1 MAADGSI
8 IIDTRIN
15 SNGMRRG
22 VNEIES
28 SMSRLGGI
36 IKKIG
41 LVIAG
46 AFAVKGLLDFGK
58 ECLQLGSDLE
68 EVQNVVD
75 VTFPHMTDRVNE
87 FARSAADAF
96 GLSETMAKK
105 YVGTFGAMAKSF
117 GYSEEAAYDMAT
129 ALTGLTGDVAS
140 FYNLSQE
147 EAYTKLKSVFT
158 GETETLKELGVVMTQ
173 AALDQYALANGYG
186 KTTAKMTEQEKVA
199 LRLRFVQ
206 EQLSAASGDFA
217 RTSDSWANQ
226 VRIMQLRLQSLKAT
240 IGQGL
245 INLFTPII
253 KSINTFLAKLEVAT
267 EAFKRFTETVTGRK
281 SGSSSASVPPVV
293 SGDIQETEAITGVQ
307 DGYEGAAESAE
318 KYGDAVEE
326 AGKKTKKTLAPF
338 DELATLEEETA
349 EETVF
354 PVIDIP
360 KAEEIPP
367 ELSQDAAGES
377 PFLSGVLETL
387 GKIKD
392 RLVELGNIFQTGF
405 WEGMGNYK
413 PVLEE
418 MKKDL
423 QSIGG
428 YLMNIFT
435 DADVMA
441 AAKRFVDSYILYI
454 GRLAGSFASIGLTI
468 AANLVGG
475 LEVYLSGNVDR
486 IKAWLIRMFDVH
498 AETLDIIGRFFVAAA
513 DVFSV
518 FASQTAQDI
527 TGAVIQIIADI
538 FGGIVELYLKFNRDI
553 SDMILTPFTENK
565 DKIKNA
571 LAQTLE
577 PVKVVV
583 QSIAD
588 TVRKAVDKTVA
599 LYDEHIHPFFESV
612 RDGLTEIL
620 GKLVDGYT
628 EYIVPVLDK
637 LAAKFKEVM
646 EGPVGD
652 AINSAVTFIGKLV
665 DAVKLLWENVLVPF
679 LGWIAD
685 NIFPVIAP
693 ILESVGEIFL
703 DLLVGISNVIS
714 GIFDAL
720 SGLID
725 FIVSI
730 FTGDWKK
737 AWEGVKG
744 IFDGIWKVIYSIVET
759 VIKNISKA
767 IEGIIKSVARAA
779 EAIGNLV
786 TGQSRSR
793 NSSYSSY
800 AGASARTSYPTSA
813 YSAVSYRMPRL
824 ATGTVVPPR
833 AGEFAAILG
842 DNKREPEVV
851 SPLSTIRRAVR
862 EEIASI
868 GLGQE
873 RSGGPV
879 YMQIDGK
886 TFARLM
892 APYLDSEKSRVGV
905 NLVIGGT
912 GR

>member
-1 MAADGSI
+1 
-8 IIDTRIN
+8 
-15 SNGMRRG
+15 MRRG
-22 VNEIES
+22 VNEVES
-28 SMSRLGGI
+28 AMKKLGGVV
-36 IKKIG
+36 KKIG
-41 LVIAG
+41 VAIAG
-46 AFAVKGLLDFGK
+46 VFAVKGLVDFGK
-58 ECLQLGSDLE
+58 ECLKLGSDLQ

-75 VTFPHMTDRVNE
+75 VTFTTMSDRVNE
-87 FARSAADAF
+87 FAKNAVATA
-96 GLSETMAKK
+96 GLSEEMAKR
-105 YVGTFGAMAKSF
+105 YVGTFGAMSKSF
-117 GYSEEAAYDMAT
+117 GFSEQEAYDMST
-129 ALTGLTGDVAS
+129 ALTQLTGDVAS
-140 FYNLSQE
+140 FYNISQDL
-147 EAYTKLKSVFT
+147 AYTKLKSVFS
-158 GETETLKELGVVMTQ
+158 GETETLKDLGVVMTQ
-173 AALDQYALANGYG
+173 NALDQYALANGYG
-186 KTTAKMTEQEKVA
+186 KTTSKMTEQEKVA

-253 KSINTFLAKLEVAT
+253 KSINAFLAKLEVAT

-281 SGSSSASVPPVV
+281 SGSSSSAAPAEIAG
-293 SGDIQETEAITGVQ
+293 GDTDLQETEAIAGVQ
-307 DGYEGAAESAE
+307 DGYEGAADSAE

-326 AGKKTKKTLAPF
+326 AGKKTKKALAPF
-338 DELATLEEETA
+338 DELATLEEET
-349 EETVF
+349 ESETVT

-392 RLVELGNIFQTGF
+392 RLVELGGIFQTGF
-405 WEGMGNYK
+405 WEGMGNYR

-423 QSIGG
+423 QSIGW
-428 YLMNIFT
+428 YLMDIFT

-441 AAKRFVDSYILYI
+441 AAKRFVDSYVLYI
-454 GRLAGSFASIGLTI
+454 GRLAGSFASIGLTV

-518 FASQTAQDI
+518 FASQTAQEI

-538 FGGIVELYLKFNRDI
+538 FGGVIELYLKFNRDI

-565 DKIKNA
+565 DKIKDA

-588 TVRKAVDKTVA
+588 TVRKAVDKIVA
-599 LYDEHIHPFFESV
+599 LYDEHIHPFFESI

-628 EYIVPVLDK
+628 EYIVPILDK

-652 AINSAVTFIGKLV
+652 AIDSAITFIGKLV
-665 DAVKLLWENVLVPF
+665 DALKLLWENVLVPF

-685 NIFPVIAP
+685 NIFPVLAP

-703 DLLVGISNVIS
+703 DLLTGISNVIS
-714 GIFDAL
+714 GIFEAL

-725 FIVSI
+725 FIVGI

-744 IFDGIWKVIYSIVET
+744 IFDGVWKVIWSIVKT
-759 VIKNISKA
+759 VVESIAKL
-767 IEGIIKSVARAA
+767 IEGIMKSVARAT

-786 TGQSRSR
+786 TGQSRS
-793 NSSYSSY
+793 NGGSYRSYSAASGRTAYPTSSY
-800 AGASARTSYPTSA
+800 AAIP
-813 YSAVSYRMPRL
+813 YRMPRL

-851 SPLSTIRRAVR
+851 SPLSTMRQAFR

-873 RSGGPV
+873 RSGGPI

>member
-22 VNEIES
+22 VNEVES
-28 SMSRLGGI
+28 AMRRLGGVV
-36 IKKIG
+36 KKIG
-41 LVIAG
+41 ILIAG
-46 AFAVKGLLDFGK
+46 AFAVKGLVDFGK
-58 ECLQLGSDLE
+58 ECLRLGSDLE

-117 GYSEEAAYDMAT
+117 GYSEEAAHDMAT
-129 ALTGLTGDVAS
+129 ALAGLTGDVAS
-140 FYNLSQE
+140 FYNISQDLS
-147 EAYTKLKSVFT
+147 YIKLKSVFS
-158 GETETLKELGVVMTQ
+158 GETETLKDLGIVMTQ
-173 AALDQYALANGYG
+173 NALDQYALANGYG

-245 INLFTPII
+245 INLFTPVI
-253 KSINTFLAKLEVAT
+253 KAINTFLAKLEVAT

-281 SGSSSASVPPVV
+281 SGSSSTSVPPVV
-293 SGDIQETEAITGVQ
+293 SGDIQETEAIAGVQ
-307 DGYEGAAESAE
+307 DGYEGAADSAE

-326 AGKKTKKTLAPF
+326 AGKKTKKALAPF
-338 DELATLEEETA
+338 DELATLEEETT
-349 EETVF
+349 EETVA

-392 RLVELGNIFQTGF
+392 RLVELGGIFQTGF

-428 YLMNIFT
+428 YLMDIFT

-441 AAKRFVDSYILYI
+441 AAKQFVDSYVLYI
-454 GRLAGSFASIGLTI
+454 GRLAGSFFSMGLTI
-468 AANLVGG
+468 AANLIGG

-486 IKAWLIRMFDVH
+486 IKAWLIRMFDIQT
-498 AETLDIIGRFFVAAA
+498 EIFDIVGRFFVTFA

-518 FASQTAQDI
+518 FSSQTAQDI
-527 TGAVIQIIADI
+527 TGSIIQIFSDV
-538 FGGIVELYLKFNRDI
+538 FGGVLELTFKFTRDVL
-553 SDMILTPFTENK
+553 DMILTPFTENK

-577 PVKVVV
+577 PVKVVA

-588 TVRKAVDKTVA
+588 TVRKAVDKIVA
-599 LYDEHIHPFFESV
+599 LYDEHIHPFFESI

-628 EYIVPVLDK
+628 EYIAPVLDR

-652 AINSAVTFIGKLV
+652 AVNSAITFLGKLM
-665 DAVKLLWENVLVPF
+665 DAVKLLWENELKPF
-679 LGWIAD
+679 VKWIAEY
-685 NIFPVIAP
+685 IFPIIAP
-693 ILESVGEIFL
+693 VLEGIGKLAL
-703 DLLVGISNVIS
+703 DLLAAVSDVIS

-725 FIVSI
+725 FIVGI

-737 AWEGVKG
+737 AWEGIKE
-744 IFDGIWKVIYSIVET
+744 IFSGIWKLIFGNVQT
-759 VIKNISKA
+759 VIEDISNLISGVMKSISKLLEA
-767 IEGIIKSVARAA
+767 VGKAPVGPALRSGKS
-779 EAIGNLV
+779 GY
-786 TGQSRSR
+786 TSG
-793 NSSYSSY
+793 
-800 AGASARTSYPTSA
+800 RTAYPTSA
-813 YSAVSYRMPRL
+813 YAAIPYRMPRL

-851 SPLSTIRRAVR
+851 SPLSTMRQAFR
-862 EEIASI
+862 EEIASV

-873 RSGGPV
+873 RSGSPI

>member
-1 MAADGSI
+1 
-8 IIDTRIN
+8 
-15 SNGMRRG
+15 MRRG
-22 VNEIES
+22 VNEVES
-28 SMSRLGGI
+28 AMKRLGGVV
-36 IKKIG
+36 KKIG
-41 LVIAG
+41 VAIAG
-46 AFAVKGLLDFGK
+46 VFAVKKLVAFGK
-58 ECLQLGSDLE
+58 ECLKLGSDLQ

-75 VTFPHMTDRVNE
+75 VTFTTMSDRVNE
-87 FARSAADAF
+87 FAKNAITTA
-96 GLSETMAKK
+96 GLSEEMAKR
-105 YVGTFGAMAKSF
+105 YVGTFGAMSKSF
-117 GYSEEAAYDMAT
+117 GFSEQEAYDMST
-129 ALTGLTGDVAS
+129 ALTQLTGDVAS
-140 FYNLSQE
+140 FYNISQDL
-147 EAYTKLKSVFT
+147 AYTKLKSVFS
-158 GETETLKELGVVMTQ
+158 GETETLKDLGIVMTQ
-173 AALDQYALANGYG
+173 NALNQYALANGYE
-186 KTTAKMTEQEKVA
+186 KTTAEMTEQEKVA

-206 EQLSAASGDFA
+206 EQLSAASGDFV

-253 KSINTFLAKLEVAT
+253 KSINAFLAKLEVAT

-307 DGYEGAAESAE
+307 DGYEGAADSAE

-326 AGKKTKKTLAPF
+326 AGKKTKKALAPF

-354 PVIDIP
+354 PAIDIP

-486 IKAWLIRMFDVH
+486 IKAWLIRMFDIQ
-498 AETLDIIGRFFVAAA
+498 AEIFDIVGKFFIAFAE
-513 DVFSV
+513 VFSV
-518 FASQTAQDI
+518 FSSQTAQDI
-527 TGAVIQIIADI
+527 TGSIIQIFADV
-538 FGGIVELYLKFNRDI
+538 FGGVLELALKFTRDVL
-553 SDMILTPFTENK
+553 DMILTPFTENK

-571 LAQTLE
+571 VAQTLE
-577 PVKVVV
+577 PIKVVV
-583 QSIAD
+583 ESIAD
-588 TVRKAVDKTVA
+588 AVRKAVDKIVA
-599 LYDEHIHPFFESV
+599 LYDEHIHPFFESIG
-612 RDGLTEIL
+612 DGLTEIL

-628 EYIVPVLDK
+628 EYIAPVLDK

-652 AINSAVTFIGKLV
+652 AINSAIVFIGKLV
-665 DAVKLLWENVLVPF
+665 DAVKLLWENELKPF
-679 LGWIAD
+679 AKWIAEY
-685 NIFPVIAP
+685 IFPVIAP
-693 ILESVGEIFL
+693 VLEGIGKLAL
-703 DLLVGISNVIS
+703 DLLAAVANVIS
-714 GIFDAL
+714 GIFDIL

-725 FIVSI
+725 FITGI
-730 FTGDWKK
+730 FTADWKK
-737 AWEGVKG
+737 AWESVKE
-744 IFDGIWKVIYSIVET
+744 IFSGIWKLIFGNVQT
-759 VIKNISKA
+759 VIEDISNLISGVMKSISKLLEA
-767 IEGIIKSVARAA
+767 VGKSPV
-779 EAIGNLV
+779 GPVL
-786 TGQSRSR
+786 RSGK
-793 NSSYSSY
+793 SGYSSGNY
-800 AGASARTSYPTSA
+800 AYASGRSAYPTSA
-813 YSAVSYRMPRL
+813 YSAVPYRMPRL

-851 SPLSTIRRAVR
+851 SPLSTIRQAIR

-868 GLGQE
+868 GFGQE

-892 APYLDSEKSRVGV
+892 APYLDSEKTRVGV

>member
-1 MAADGSI
+1 
-8 IIDTRIN
+8 
-15 SNGMRRG
+15 MRRG
-22 VNEIES
+22 VNEVES
-28 SMSRLGGI
+28 AMRRLGGVV
-36 IKKIG
+36 KKIG
-41 LVIAG
+41 ILIAG
-46 AFAVKGLLDFGK
+46 AFAVKGLVDFGK
-58 ECLQLGSDLE
+58 ECLRLGSDLE

-117 GYSEEAAYDMAT
+117 GYSEEAAHDMAT
-129 ALTGLTGDVAS
+129 ALAGLTGDVAS
-140 FYNLSQE
+140 FYNISQDLS
-147 EAYTKLKSVFT
+147 YIKLKSVFS
-158 GETETLKELGVVMTQ
+158 GETETLKDLGIVMTQ
-173 AALDQYALANGYG
+173 NALDQYALANGYG

-245 INLFTPII
+245 INLFTPVI
-253 KSINTFLAKLEVAT
+253 KAINTFLAKLEVAT

-281 SGSSSASVPPVV
+281 SGSSSTSVPPVV
-293 SGDIQETEAITGVQ
+293 SGDIQETEAIAGVQ
-307 DGYEGAAESAE
+307 DGYEGAADSAE

-326 AGKKTKKTLAPF
+326 AGKKTKKALAPF
-338 DELATLEEETA
+338 DELATLEEETT
-349 EETVF
+349 EETVA

-392 RLVELGNIFQTGF
+392 RLVELGGIFQTGF

-428 YLMNIFT
+428 YLMDIFT

-441 AAKRFVDSYILYI
+441 AAKQFVDSYVLYI
-454 GRLAGSFASIGLTI
+454 GRLAGSFFSMGLTI
-468 AANLVGG
+468 AANLIGG

-486 IKAWLIRMFDVH
+486 IKAWLIRMFDIQT
-498 AETLDIIGRFFVAAA
+498 EIFDIVGRFFVTFA

-518 FASQTAQDI
+518 FSSQTAQDI
-527 TGAVIQIIADI
+527 TGSIIQIFSDV
-538 FGGIVELYLKFNRDI
+538 FGGVLELTFKFTRDVL
-553 SDMILTPFTENK
+553 DMILTPFTENK

-577 PVKVVV
+577 PVKVVA

-588 TVRKAVDKTVA
+588 TVRKAVDKIVA
-599 LYDEHIHPFFESV
+599 LYDEHIHPFFESI

-628 EYIVPVLDK
+628 EYIAPVLDR

-652 AINSAVTFIGKLV
+652 AVNSAITFLGKLM
-665 DAVKLLWENVLVPF
+665 DAVKLLWENELKPF
-679 LGWIAD
+679 VKWIAEY
-685 NIFPVIAP
+685 IFPIIAP
-693 ILESVGEIFL
+693 VLEGIGKLAL
-703 DLLVGISNVIS
+703 DLLAAVSDVIS

-725 FIVSI
+725 FIVGI

-737 AWEGVKG
+737 AWEGIKE
-744 IFDGIWKVIYSIVET
+744 IFSGIWKLIFGNVQT
-759 VIKNISKA
+759 VIEDISNLISGVMKSISKLLEA
-767 IEGIIKSVARAA
+767 VGKAPVGPALRSGKS
-779 EAIGNLV
+779 GY
-786 TGQSRSR
+786 TSG
-793 NSSYSSY
+793 
-800 AGASARTSYPTSA
+800 RTAYPTSA
-813 YSAVSYRMPRL
+813 YAAIPYRMPRL

-851 SPLSTIRRAVR
+851 SPLSTMRQAFR
-862 EEIASI
+862 EEIASV

-873 RSGGPV
+873 RSGSPI

>member
-1 MAADGSI
+1 
-8 IIDTRIN
+8 
-15 SNGMRRG
+15 MRRG
-22 VNEIES
+22 VNEVES
-28 SMSRLGGI
+28 AMRRLGGVV
-36 IKKIG
+36 KKIG
-41 LVIAG
+41 ILIAG
-46 AFAVKGLLDFGK
+46 AFAVKGLVDFGK
-58 ECLQLGSDLE
+58 ECLRLGSDLE

-117 GYSEEAAYDMAT
+117 GYSEEAAHDMAT
-129 ALTGLTGDVAS
+129 ALAGLTGDVAS
-140 FYNLSQE
+140 FYNISQDL
-147 EAYTKLKSVFT
+147 AYIKLKSVFS
-158 GETETLKELGVVMTQ
+158 GETETLKDLGIVMTQ
-173 AALDQYALANGYG
+173 NALDQYALANGYG

-245 INLFTPII
+245 INLFTPVI
-253 KSINTFLAKLEVAT
+253 KAINTFLAKLEVAT

-281 SGSSSASVPPVV
+281 SGSSSTSVPPVV
-293 SGDIQETEAITGVQ
+293 SGDIQETEAIAGVQ
-307 DGYEGAAESAE
+307 DGYEGAADSAE

-326 AGKKTKKTLAPF
+326 AGKKTKKALAPF
-338 DELATLEEETA
+338 DELATLEEETT
-349 EETVF
+349 EETVA

-392 RLVELGNIFQTGF
+392 RLVELGGIFQTGF

-428 YLMNIFT
+428 YLMDIFT

-441 AAKRFVDSYILYI
+441 AAKQFVDSYVLYI
-454 GRLAGSFASIGLTI
+454 GRLAGSFFSMGLTI
-468 AANLVGG
+468 AANLIGG

-486 IKAWLIRMFDVH
+486 IKAWLIRMFDIQT
-498 AETLDIIGRFFVAAA
+498 EIFDIVGRFFVTFA

-518 FASQTAQDI
+518 FSSQTAQDI
-527 TGAVIQIIADI
+527 TGSIIQIFSDV
-538 FGGIVELYLKFNRDI
+538 FGGVLELTFKFTRDVL
-553 SDMILTPFTENK
+553 DMILTPFTENK

-577 PVKVVV
+577 PVKVVA

-588 TVRKAVDKTVA
+588 TVRKAVDKIVA
-599 LYDEHIHPFFESV
+599 LYDEHIHPFFESI

-628 EYIVPVLDK
+628 EYIAPVLDR

-652 AINSAVTFIGKLV
+652 AVNSAITFLGKLM
-665 DAVKLLWENVLVPF
+665 DAVKLLWENELKPF
-679 LGWIAD
+679 VKWIAEY
-685 NIFPVIAP
+685 IFPVIAP
-693 ILESVGEIFL
+693 VLEGIGKLAL
-703 DLLVGISNVIS
+703 DLLAAVSNVIG
-714 GIFDAL
+714 GIFDIL

-725 FIVSI
+725 FIVGV

-737 AWEGVKG
+737 AWEGVKE
-744 IFDGIWKVIYSIVET
+744 IFSGIWKLIFGNVQT
-759 VIKNISKA
+759 VIEDISNLISGVMKSISKLLEA
-767 IEGIIKSVARAA
+767 VGKAPVGPALRSGKS
-779 EAIGNLV
+779 GY
-786 TGQSRSR
+786 TSG
-793 NSSYSSY
+793 
-800 AGASARTSYPTSA
+800 RTAYPTSA
-813 YSAVSYRMPRL
+813 YSTVAYRMPRL

-851 SPLSTIRRAVR
+851 SPLSTMRQAFR
-862 EEIASI
+862 EEIASV

-873 RSGGPV
+873 RSGSPI

>member
-147 EAYTKLKSVFT
+147 ESYTKLKSVFT

-186 KTTAKMTEQEKVA
+186 KTTSKMTEQEKVA

-245 INLFTPII
+245 VNLFTPII
-253 KSINTFLAKLEVAT
+253 KSINAFLAKLEVAT

-281 SGSSSASVPPVV
+281 SGSSSTSVPPAL
-293 SGDIQETEAITGVQ
+293 SGDIQETEAIIGVQ
-307 DGYEGAAESAE
+307 DGYEGAADSAE

-326 AGKKTKKTLAPF
+326 AGKKTKKALAPF
-338 DELATLEEETA
+338 DELATLEEEATDQLQKNDLDFGSA
-349 EETVF
+349 FEPDQEETGMSEVEQKIKELEDSISNF
-354 PVIDIP
+354 AQTAKSVLTGLFGPFRESWEENGPYVVESVKYAAYSLKQLAFDIGSSFMQVWNAEGYG
-360 KAEEIPP
+360 KAITDD
-367 ELSQDAAGES
+367 L
-377 PFLSGVLETL
+377 LITL
-387 GKIKD
+387 GN
-392 RLVELGNIFQTGF
+392 LFQTVGNLATQFDKAWVSGETGTNILRHLGDIILEITGF
-405 WEGMGNYK
+405 FRAASE
-413 PVLEE
+413 
-418 MKKDL
+418 
-423 QSIGG
+423 SI
-428 YLMNIFT
+428 MNWSKTIDFSPLLKAF
-435 DADVMA
+435 DGILVAVRPIVNDV
-441 AAKRFVDSYILYI
+441 
-454 GRLAGSFASIGLTI
+454 
-468 AANLVGG
+468 
-475 LEVYLSGNVDR
+475 GNVLL
-486 IKAWLIRMFDVH
+486 WLLDNVLLPLAKWGIEQALPAVFD
-498 AETLDIIGRFFVAAA
+498 LI
-513 DVFSV
+513 S
-518 FASQTAQDI
+518 ASLK
-527 TGAVIQIIADI
+527 VLH
-538 FGGIVELYLKFNRDI
+538 GIVQALK
-553 SDMILTPFTENK
+553 PF
-565 DKIKNA
+565 A
-571 LAQTLE
+571 LW
-577 PVKVVV
+577 
-583 QSIAD
+583 
-588 TVRKAVDKTVA
+588 
-599 LYDEHIHPFFESV
+599 
-612 RDGLTEIL
+612 
-620 GKLVDGYT
+620 
-628 EYIVPVLDK
+628 
-637 LAAKFKEVM
+637 
-646 EGPVGD
+646 
-652 AINSAVTFIGKLV
+652 
-665 DAVKLLWENVLVPF
+665 LWESF
-679 LGWIAD
+679 LQPLGEWTGQ
-685 NIFPVIAP
+685 VIIMA
-693 ILESVGEIFL
+693 LKT
-703 DLLVGISNVIS
+703 
-714 GIFDAL
+714 L
-720 SGLID
+720 SGLLDRFSKWIMD
-725 FIVSI
+725 NQETVKYMTVLIASF
-730 FTGDWKK
+730 FAAWKL
-737 AWEGVKG
+737 KG
-744 IFDGIWKVIYSIVET
+744 IVDFLSKVPALISSIANIIGSIKSFEGALYILKYALGQVNLGT
-759 VIKNISKA
+759 VGLTAA
-767 IEGIIKSVARAA
+767 IGGIIALISVLAMNWDKMTPGEKVVSGILAA
-779 EAIGNLV
+779 AAAVGILAVALGAIAGGVGAAVVAASLAAGIAAATIAINAGKRQV
-786 TGQSRSR
+786 
-793 NSSYSSY
+793 SSYQ
-800 AGASARTSYPTSA
+800 ASARSGRSAYPTSA

-851 SPLSTIRRAVR
+851 SPLSTIEQGVENALSRHDFGGGDITIKFTGSLAELARILKPELDRETSRRGA
-862 EEIASI
+862 
-868 GLGQE
+868 Q
-873 RSGGPV
+873 
-879 YMQIDGK
+879 
-886 TFARLM
+886 
-892 APYLDSEKSRVGV
+892 
-905 NLVIGGT
+905 LVIGGT

>member
-28 SMSRLGGI
+28 SMTRLGGA

-41 LVIAG
+41 VLIAG
-46 AFAVKGLLDFGK
+46 AFAVKGLVDFGK
-58 ECLQLGSDLE
+58 ECLRLGSDLE

-117 GYSEEAAYDMAT
+117 GYSEEAAYEMAT
-129 ALTGLTGDVAS
+129 ALAGLTGDVAS
-140 FYNLSQE
+140 FYNISQDL
-147 EAYTKLKSVFT
+147 AYIKLKSVFS
-158 GETETLKELGVVMTQ
+158 GETETLKDLGIVMTQ
-173 AALDQYALANGYG
+173 SALDQYALANGYG

-281 SGSSSASVPPVV
+281 SGSSSTSAPPAV

-307 DGYEGAAESAE
+307 DGYEGAADSAE
-318 KYGDAVEE
+318 KYGDAVEK
-326 AGKKTKKTLAPF
+326 AGKKTKKALAPF

-349 EETVF
+349 EETVA

-367 ELSQDAAGES
+367 ELSQDAVGES

-392 RLVELGNIFQTGF
+392 RLVELGGIFQTGF

-428 YLMNIFT
+428 YLMDIFT

-441 AAKRFVDSYILYI
+441 SAKRFVDSYVLYI
-454 GRLAGSFASIGLTI
+454 GRLAGSFASVGLTI
-468 AANLVGG
+468 ATNLVGG
-475 LEVYLSGNVDR
+475 LEAYLSGNVDR
-486 IKAWLIRMFDVH
+486 IKVWLIRMFDVQ
-498 AETLDIIGRFFVAAA
+498 AEIFDIVGRFFVSFA

-518 FASQTAQDI
+518 FSSQTAQEI
-527 TGAVIQIIADI
+527 TGSIIQIFADV
-538 FGGIVELYLKFNRDI
+538 FGGVLELTLKFTRDVL
-553 SDMILTPFTENK
+553 DMMLTPFTENK
-565 DKIKNA
+565 DKIKDA

-577 PVKVVV
+577 PVKVVA

-588 TVRKAVDKTVA
+588 TVRKAVDKIVA
-599 LYDEHIHPFFESV
+599 LYDEHIHPFFESI

-628 EYIVPVLDK
+628 EYIAPVLDR

-652 AINSAVTFIGKLV
+652 AVNSAITFLGKLM
-665 DAVKLLWENVLVPF
+665 DAVKLLWENELKPF
-679 LGWIAD
+679 VKWIAEY
-685 NIFPVIAP
+685 IFPVIAP
-693 ILESVGEIFL
+693 VLEGIGKLAL
-703 DLLVGISNVIS
+703 DLLAAVSNVIG
-714 GIFDAL
+714 GIFDIL

-725 FIVSI
+725 FIVGV

-737 AWEGVKG
+737 AWEGVKE
-744 IFDGIWKVIYSIVET
+744 IFSGIWKLIFGNVQT
-759 VIKNISKA
+759 VIEDISNLISGVMKSISKLLEA
-767 IEGIIKSVARAA
+767 VGKAPVGPALRSGKS
-779 EAIGNLV
+779 GY
-786 TGQSRSR
+786 TSG
-793 NSSYSSY
+793 
-800 AGASARTSYPTSA
+800 RTTYPTSA
-813 YSAVSYRMPRL
+813 YAAIPYRMPRL

-851 SPLSTIRRAVR
+851 SPLSTMRQAFR
-862 EEIASI
+862 EEIASV

-873 RSGGPV
+873 RSGSPI

>member
-1 MAADGSI
+1 
-8 IIDTRIN
+8 
-15 SNGMRRG
+15 MRRG
-22 VNEIES
+22 VNEVES
-28 SMSRLGGI
+28 AMRRLGGVV
-36 IKKIG
+36 KKIG
-41 LVIAG
+41 ILIAG
-46 AFAVKGLLDFGK
+46 AFAVKGLVDFGK
-58 ECLQLGSDLE
+58 ECLRLGSDLE

-117 GYSEEAAYDMAT
+117 GYSEEAAHDMAT
-129 ALTGLTGDVAS
+129 ALAGLTGDVAS
-140 FYNLSQE
+140 FYNISQDL
-147 EAYTKLKSVFT
+147 AYIKLKSVFS
-158 GETETLKELGVVMTQ
+158 GETETLKDLGIVMTQ
-173 AALDQYALANGYG
+173 NALDQYALANGYG

-245 INLFTPII
+245 INLFTPVI
-253 KSINTFLAKLEVAT
+253 KAINTFLAKLEVAT

-281 SGSSSASVPPVV
+281 SGSSSTSVPPVV
-293 SGDIQETEAITGVQ
+293 SGDIQETEAIAGVQ
-307 DGYEGAAESAE
+307 DGYEGAADSAE

-326 AGKKTKKTLAPF
+326 AGKKTKKALAPF
-338 DELATLEEETA
+338 DELATLEEETT
-349 EETVF
+349 EETVA

-392 RLVELGNIFQTGF
+392 RLVELGGIFQTGF

-428 YLMNIFT
+428 YLMDIFT

-441 AAKRFVDSYILYI
+441 AAKQFVDSYVLYI
-454 GRLAGSFASIGLTI
+454 GRLAGSFFSMGLTI
-468 AANLVGG
+468 AANLIGG

-486 IKAWLIRMFDVH
+486 IKAWLIRMFDIQT
-498 AETLDIIGRFFVAAA
+498 EIFDIVGRFFVTFA

-518 FASQTAQDI
+518 FSSQTAQDI
-527 TGAVIQIIADI
+527 TGSIIQIFSDV
-538 FGGIVELYLKFNRDI
+538 FGGVLELTFKFTRDVL
-553 SDMILTPFTENK
+553 DMILTPFTENK

-577 PVKVVV
+577 PVKVVA

-588 TVRKAVDKTVA
+588 TVRKAVDKIVA
-599 LYDEHIHPFFESV
+599 LYDEHIHPFFESI

-628 EYIVPVLDK
+628 EYIAPVLDR

-652 AINSAVTFIGKLV
+652 AVNSAITFLGKLM
-665 DAVKLLWENVLVPF
+665 DAVKLLWENELKPF
-679 LGWIAD
+679 VKWIAEY
-685 NIFPVIAP
+685 IFPVIAP
-693 ILESVGEIFL
+693 VLEGIGKLAL
-703 DLLVGISNVIS
+703 DLLAAVSNVIG
-714 GIFDAL
+714 GIFDIL

-725 FIVSI
+725 FIVGV

-737 AWEGVKG
+737 AWEGVKE
-744 IFDGIWKVIYSIVET
+744 IFSGIWKLIFGNVQT
-759 VIKNISKA
+759 VIEDISNLISGVMKSISKLLEA
-767 IEGIIKSVARAA
+767 VGKAPVGPALRSGKS
-779 EAIGNLV
+779 GY
-786 TGQSRSR
+786 TSG
-793 NSSYSSY
+793 
-800 AGASARTSYPTSA
+800 RTDYPTSA
-813 YSAVSYRMPRL
+813 YSTVAYRMPRL

-851 SPLSTIRRAVR
+851 SPLSTMRQAFR
-862 EEIASI
+862 EEIASV

-873 RSGGPV
+873 RSGSPI

>member
-28 SMSRLGGI
+28 SMTRLGGV

-41 LVIAG
+41 ILIAG
-46 AFAVKGLLDFGK
+46 AFAVKGLVDFGK
-58 ECLQLGSDLE
+58 ECLRLGSDLE

-129 ALTGLTGDVAS
+129 ALAGLTGDVAS
-140 FYNLSQE
+140 FYNISQDL
-147 EAYTKLKSVFT
+147 AYIKLKSVFS
-158 GETETLKELGVVMTQ
+158 GETETLKDLGIVMTQ
-173 AALDQYALANGYG
+173 NALDQYALANGYG

-245 INLFTPII
+245 INLFTPVI
-253 KSINTFLAKLEVAT
+253 KAINTFLAKLEVAT
-267 EAFKRFTETVTGRK
+267 EAFKRFAETVTGRK
-281 SGSSSASVPPVV
+281 SGSSSTSAPPVV

-307 DGYEGAAESAE
+307 DGYEGAADSAE

-326 AGKKTKKTLAPF
+326 AGKKTKKALAPF

-349 EETVF
+349 EETVA

-392 RLVELGNIFQTGF
+392 RLVELGGIFQTGF

-428 YLMNIFT
+428 YLMDIFT

-441 AAKRFVDSYILYI
+441 SAKRFVDSYVLYI
-454 GRLAGSFASIGLTI
+454 GRLTGSFASVGLTI
-468 AANLVGG
+468 ATNLVGG
-475 LEVYLSGNVDR
+475 LEAYLSGNVDR
-486 IKAWLIRMFDVH
+486 IKVWLIRMFDVQ
-498 AETLDIIGRFFVAAA
+498 AEIFDIVGRFFVAFA

-518 FASQTAQDI
+518 FSSQTAQEI
-527 TGAVIQIIADI
+527 TGSIIQIFADV
-538 FGGIVELYLKFNRDI
+538 FGGVLELTLKFTRDVL
-553 SDMILTPFTENK
+553 DMMLTPFTENK
-565 DKIKNA
+565 DKIKDA

-577 PVKVVV
+577 PVKVVA

-588 TVRKAVDKTVA
+588 TVRKAVDKIVA
-599 LYDEHIHPFFESV
+599 LYDEHIHPFFESI

-628 EYIVPVLDK
+628 EYIAPVLDR

-652 AINSAVTFIGKLV
+652 AVNSAITFLGKLM
-665 DAVKLLWENVLVPF
+665 DAVKLLWENELKPF
-679 LGWIAD
+679 VKWIAEY
-685 NIFPVIAP
+685 IFPVIAP
-693 ILESVGEIFL
+693 VLEGIGKLAL
-703 DLLVGISNVIS
+703 DLLGAVSNVIS
-714 GIFDAL
+714 GIFDIL

-725 FIVSI
+725 FIVGI

-737 AWEGVKG
+737 AWEGVKE
-744 IFDGIWKVIYSIVET
+744 IFSGIWKLIFGNVQT
-759 VIKNISKA
+759 VIEDISNLISGVMKSISKLLEA
-767 IEGIIKSVARAA
+767 VGKAPVGPALRSGKS
-779 EAIGNLV
+779 GY
-786 TGQSRSR
+786 TSG
-793 NSSYSSY
+793 
-800 AGASARTSYPTSA
+800 RTTYPTSA
-813 YSAVSYRMPRL
+813 YAAIPYRMPRL

-851 SPLSTIRRAVR
+851 SPLSTMRQAFR

-873 RSGGPV
+873 RSGGPI

>member
-28 SMSRLGGI
+28 SMTRLGGV

-41 LVIAG
+41 VLIAG
-46 AFAVKGLLDFGK
+46 AFAVKGLVDFGK
-58 ECLQLGSDLE
+58 ECLRLGSDLE

-173 AALDQYALANGYG
+173 NALDQYALANGYG

-253 KSINTFLAKLEVAT
+253 KSINAFLAKLEVAT

-281 SGSSSASVPPVV
+281 SGSSSSSVPPAVTG
-293 SGDIQETEAITGVQ
+293 GDTDLQETEAITGVQ
-307 DGYEGAAESAE
+307 DGYEGASDSAE

-326 AGKKTKKTLAPF
+326 AGKKTKKALAPF
-338 DELATLEEETA
+338 DELATLEEETTDQLQKNDLDFGDAFEPNQA
-349 EETVF
+349 E
-354 PVIDIP
+354 
-360 KAEEIPP
+360 
-367 ELSQDAAGES
+367 
-377 PFLSGVLETL
+377 SGISE
-387 GKIKD
+387 
-392 RLVELGNIFQTGF
+392 VEQ
-405 WEGMGNYK
+405 
-413 PVLEE
+413 
-418 MKKDL
+418 
-423 QSIGG
+423 
-428 YLMNIFT
+428 
-435 DADVMA
+435 
-441 AAKRFVDSYILYI
+441 
-454 GRLAGSFASIGLTI
+454 
-468 AANLVGG
+468 
-475 LEVYLSGNVDR
+475 
-486 IKAWLIRMFDVH
+486 
-498 AETLDIIGRFFVAAA
+498 
-513 DVFSV
+513 
-518 FASQTAQDI
+518 
-527 TGAVIQIIADI
+527 
-538 FGGIVELYLKFNRDI
+538 
-553 SDMILTPFTENK
+553 
-565 DKIKNA
+565 
-571 LAQTLE
+571 
-577 PVKVVV
+577 
-583 QSIAD
+583 
-588 TVRKAVDKTVA
+588 
-599 LYDEHIHPFFESV
+599 
-612 RDGLTEIL
+612 
-620 GKLVDGYT
+620 
-628 EYIVPVLDK
+628 
-637 LAAKFKEVM
+637 KFKELESAISNFAQTVKYVLTGLFNPFRESWEENGPYVVESAKYAASSLKQLAFDIGSSFM
-646 EGPVGD
+646 QVWNAEGYGKAITDDLLITLGNLFQTVGNLTTQFD
-652 AINSAVTFIGKLV
+652 KAWVSGETGTNILRHLGDIILEITGFFRAASESIMNWSKNIDFSPILKAFDGILVAIRPIVNDVGNV
-665 DAVKLLWENVLVPF
+665 LLWLLNNVLLPLAKWGIEQALPAVFDLISVSLKVLHGIVQALRPLAIWLWESF
-679 LGWIAD
+679 LQPLGKWTGQ
-685 NIFPVIAP
+685 VIIMA
-693 ILESVGEIFL
+693 LKT
-703 DLLVGISNVIS
+703 
-714 GIFDAL
+714 L
-720 SGLID
+720 SGLLDRFSEWIMD
-725 FIVSI
+725 NQEAVKYITILIASF
-730 FTGDWKK
+730 FAAWKL
-737 AWEGVKG
+737 KG
-744 IFDGIWKVIYSIVET
+744 IVDFLAKVPILISSIANIIGSIKSFEGALYILKYALGQVNIGT
-759 VIKNISKA
+759 VGLTAA
-767 IEGIIKSVARAA
+767 IGGIIALISVLAMNWNKMTPGEKVVAGILAA
-779 EAIGNLV
+779 
-786 TGQSRSR
+786 
-793 NSSYSSY
+793 
-800 AGASARTSYPTSA
+800 ASAVGILAVALGAIAGGVGAAVVAASLAAGIAAATIAINAGKRQVANYQSSARSSRTTYPTSA
-813 YSAVSYRMPRL
+813 YAAIPYRMPRL

-851 SPLSTIRRAVR
+851 SPLSTMRQAFR
-862 EEIASI
+862 EEIASV

-873 RSGGPV
+873 RSGSPI

>member
-1 MAADGSI
+1 
-8 IIDTRIN
+8 
-15 SNGMRRG
+15 MRRG
-22 VNEIES
+22 VNEVES
-28 SMSRLGGI
+28 AMKRLGGVV
-36 IKKIG
+36 KKIG
-41 LVIAG
+41 VAIAG
-46 AFAVKGLLDFGK
+46 VFAVKELVAFGK
-58 ECLQLGSDLE
+58 ECLELGSDLE

-173 AALDQYALANGYG
+173 NALDQYALANGYG

-206 EQLSAASGDFA
+206 EQLSAASGDFV

-253 KSINTFLAKLEVAT
+253 KSINAFLAKLEVAT

-281 SGSSSASVPPVV
+281 SGSSSTSVPPVV
-293 SGDIQETEAITGVQ
+293 SGDIQETEAIAGVQ
-307 DGYEGAAESAE
+307 DGYEGAADSAE

-326 AGKKTKKTLAPF
+326 AGKKTKKALAPF
-338 DELATLEEETA
+338 DELATLEEET
-349 EETVF
+349 ESETVT
-354 PVIDIP
+354 PIIDIP

-377 PFLSGVLETL
+377 PFLSGVMDTL

-392 RLVELGNIFQTGF
+392 RLVELGGIFQTGF

-413 PVLEE
+413 PILEE

-423 QSIGG
+423 KSIGG

-441 AAKRFVDSYILYI
+441 AAKRFVDSYVLYI
-454 GRLAGSFASIGLTI
+454 GRLAGSFSSMGLTI
-468 AANLVGG
+468 AANLIGG

-486 IKAWLIRMFDVH
+486 IKAWLIRMFDIQT
-498 AETLDIIGRFFVAAA
+498 EIFDIVGRFFVTFA

-518 FASQTAQDI
+518 FSSQTAQDI
-527 TGAVIQIIADI
+527 TGSIIKIFADV
-538 FGGIVELYLKFNRDI
+538 FGGVLELTLKFTRDVL
-553 SDMILTPFTENK
+553 DMILAPFTENK

-588 TVRKAVDKTVA
+588 TVRKAIDKIVA
-599 LYDEHIHPFFESV
+599 LYDEHIHPFFESI

-620 GKLVDGYT
+620 RKLVDGYT
-628 EYIVPVLDK
+628 EYIVPILDK

-652 AINSAVTFIGKLV
+652 AIDSAITFIGKLV
-665 DAVKLLWENVLVPF
+665 DAVKQLWENELKPF
-679 LGWIAD
+679 VRWIAEY
-685 NIFPVIAP
+685 IFPVIAP
-693 ILESVGEIFL
+693 ILEGIGKLAL
-703 DLLVGISNVIS
+703 DLLAAVSNVIS
-714 GIFDAL
+714 GIFDVL

-725 FIVSI
+725 FVIGV
-730 FTGDWKK
+730 FTGDWKS
-737 AWEGVKG
+737 AWEGVKE
-744 IFDGIWKVIYSIVET
+744 IFSGIWKLIFGNAQT
-759 VIKNISKA
+759 VIEDISNLISGVMKSISKLL
-767 IEGIIKSVARAA
+767 
-779 EAIGNLV
+779 EAVGKAPV
-786 TGQSRSR
+786 GPVFRSGK
-793 NSSYSSY
+793 SSYTS
-800 AGASARTSYPTSA
+800 GRTAYPTSA
-813 YSAVSYRMPRL
+813 YTAIPYRMPRL

-851 SPLSTIRRAVR
+851 SPLSTMRQAFR
-862 EEIASI
+862 EEIASV

-873 RSGGPV
+873 RSGGPI

>member
-28 SMSRLGGI
+28 SMTRLGGV

-41 LVIAG
+41 ILIAG
-46 AFAVKGLLDFGK
+46 AFAVKGLVDFGK
-58 ECLQLGSDLE
+58 ECLRLGSDLE

-206 EQLSAASGDFA
+206 EQLSAASGDFS

-253 KSINTFLAKLEVAT
+253 KSINAFLAKLEVAT

-281 SGSSSASVPPVV
+281 SGSSSASVPPAI
-293 SGDIQETEAITGVQ
+293 SGDIQETEAITGMQ
-307 DGYEGAAESAE
+307 DGYEGAADSAE
-318 KYGDAVEE
+318 KYGDSVEE
-326 AGKKTKKTLAPF
+326 AGKKTKKALTPF
-338 DELATLEEETA
+338 DELATLEEETTDQLQKNDFDFGSAFEPDQA
-349 EETVF
+349 ETGMSEVEQKIKELEDSISNFAQTAKSVLTGLF
-354 PVIDIP
+354 GPFRESWEENGPYVVESVKYAASSLKQLALDIGSSFMQVWNAEGYG
-360 KAEEIPP
+360 KAITDD
-367 ELSQDAAGES
+367 L
-377 PFLSGVLETL
+377 LITL
-387 GKIKD
+387 GN
-392 RLVELGNIFQTGF
+392 LFQTVGNLITQFDKAWNSGETGTSILRHLGDIILEITGF
-405 WEGMGNYK
+405 FRAASE
-413 PVLEE
+413 
-418 MKKDL
+418 
-423 QSIGG
+423 SI
-428 YLMNIFT
+428 MNWSKTIDFSPLLKSF
-435 DADVMA
+435 DGILVAVRPIVNDV
-441 AAKRFVDSYILYI
+441 
-454 GRLAGSFASIGLTI
+454 
-468 AANLVGG
+468 
-475 LEVYLSGNVDR
+475 GNVLL
-486 IKAWLIRMFDVH
+486 WLLDNVLLPLAKWGIEQALPAVFD
-498 AETLDIIGRFFVAAA
+498 LI
-513 DVFSV
+513 S
-518 FASQTAQDI
+518 ASLK
-527 TGAVIQIIADI
+527 VLH
-538 FGGIVELYLKFNRDI
+538 GIVQALK
-553 SDMILTPFTENK
+553 PF
-565 DKIKNA
+565 A
-571 LAQTLE
+571 LWLW
-577 PVKVVV
+577 
-583 QSIAD
+583 
-588 TVRKAVDKTVA
+588 
-599 LYDEHIHPFFESV
+599 ESF
-612 RDGLTEIL
+612 LQPL
-620 GKLVDGYT
+620 GKWTGQ
-628 EYIVPVLDK
+628 
-637 LAAKFKEVM
+637 
-646 EGPVGD
+646 
-652 AINSAVTFIGKLV
+652 
-665 DAVKLLWENVLVPF
+665 
-679 LGWIAD
+679 
-685 NIFPVIAP
+685 VIIMA
-693 ILESVGEIFL
+693 LKT
-703 DLLVGISNVIS
+703 
-714 GIFDAL
+714 L
-720 SGLID
+720 SGLLDRFSKWIMD
-725 FIVSI
+725 NQEKVEYMGILVATFFAAWKLKGVIEFLAKAPALVSSIVNIIGSI
-730 FTGDWKK
+730 KSFEGALSILKYGLERVNWQFAAIVAVIGTVIYLAVQVAKAWDKMTPSEKMITAIIGLAGAIALVVAAVSAFTGNYI
-737 AWEGVKG
+737 AMAIAGAIAAIAGFSIAG
-744 IFDGIWKVIYSIVET
+744 IASNANKR
-759 VIKNISKA
+759 ISSS
-767 IEGIIKSVARAA
+767 G
-779 EAIGNLV
+779 
-786 TGQSRSR
+786 
-793 NSSYSSY
+793 SYSSVNRR
-800 AGASARTSYPTSA
+800 SAYPTSA
-813 YSAVSYRMPRL
+813 YSAIPYRMPRL

-851 SPLSTIRRAVR
+851 SPLSTIRQAVR

-873 RSGGPV
+873 RSGGPT

>member
-15 SNGMRRG
+15 LNGMRRG

-28 SMSRLGGI
+28 SMTRLGGV

-41 LVIAG
+41 VLIAG
-46 AFAVKGLLDFGK
+46 AFAVKGLVDFGK
-58 ECLQLGSDLE
+58 ECLRLGSDLE

-173 AALDQYALANGYG
+173 NALDQYALANGYG
-186 KTTAKMTEQEKVA
+186 KTTAEMTEQEKVA

-253 KSINTFLAKLEVAT
+253 KSINAFLAKLEVAT

-281 SGSSSASVPPVV
+281 SGSSSTSVPPVV
-293 SGDIQETEAITGVQ
+293 SGDIQETEAIAGVQ
-307 DGYEGAAESAE
+307 DGYEGAADSAE

-326 AGKKTKKTLAPF
+326 AGKKTKKALAPF
-338 DELATLEEETA
+338 DELATLEEET
-349 EETVF
+349 ESETVT
-354 PVIDIP
+354 PIIDIP

-377 PFLSGVLETL
+377 PFLSGVMDTL

-392 RLVELGNIFQTGF
+392 RLVELGGIFQTGF

-413 PVLEE
+413 PILEE

-441 AAKRFVDSYILYI
+441 AAKRFVDSYVLYI

-468 AANLVGG
+468 AANLIGG

-486 IKAWLIRMFDVH
+486 IKAWLIRMFDIQT
-498 AETLDIIGRFFVAAA
+498 EIFDIVGRFFVTFA

-518 FASQTAQDI
+518 FSSQTAQDI
-527 TGAVIQIIADI
+527 TGSIIQIFADV
-538 FGGIVELYLKFNRDI
+538 FGGVLELTLKFTRDVL
-553 SDMILTPFTENK
+553 DMILTPFTENK

-588 TVRKAVDKTVA
+588 TVRKAVDKIVA
-599 LYDEHIHPFFESV
+599 LYDEHIHPFFESI

-628 EYIVPVLDK
+628 EYIVPILDK

-652 AINSAVTFIGKLV
+652 AIDSAITFIGKLV
-665 DAVKLLWENVLVPF
+665 DAVKLLWENELKPF
-679 LGWIAD
+679 VKWIAEY
-685 NIFPVIAP
+685 IFPVIAP
-693 ILESVGEIFL
+693 ILEGIGKLAL
-703 DLLVGISNVIS
+703 DLLAAVSNVIS
-714 GIFDAL
+714 GIFDVL

-725 FIVSI
+725 FIIGV
-730 FTGDWKK
+730 FTGDWKS
-737 AWEGVKG
+737 AWEGVKE
-744 IFDGIWKVIYSIVET
+744 IFSGIWKLIFGNVQT
-759 VIKNISKA
+759 VIEDISNLISGVMKSISKLL
-767 IEGIIKSVARAA
+767 
-779 EAIGNLV
+779 EAVGKAPV
-786 TGQSRSR
+786 GPVFRSGK
-793 NSSYSSY
+793 SSYTS
-800 AGASARTSYPTSA
+800 GRTAYPTSA
-813 YSAVSYRMPRL
+813 YAAIPYRMPRL

-851 SPLSTIRRAVR
+851 SPLSTMRQAFR
-862 EEIASI
+862 EEIASV

-873 RSGGPV
+873 RSGGPI

>member
-87 FARSAADAF
+87 FARSATDAF

-253 KSINTFLAKLEVAT
+253 KSINAFLAKLEVAT

-281 SGSSSASVPPVV
+281 SGSSSASVPPAL
-293 SGDIQETEAITGVQ
+293 SGDIQETEAIIGVQ
-307 DGYEGAAESAE
+307 DGYDGAAESAE
-318 KYGDAVEE
+318 KYGDSVEE
-326 AGKKTKKTLAPF
+326 AGKKTKKALAPF
-338 DELATLEEETA
+338 DELATLEEEATDQLQKNDIDFGSAFEPDQAETGMSEVEQKIKELEDSISNFAQTA
-349 EETVF
+349 KSVLTGLFGPFRESWEENGPYVVESVKYAASSLKQLAFDIGSSFMQVWNAEGYGKAITDDLLITLGNLFQTVGNLITQF
-354 PVIDIP
+354 DKAWTSGETGTNILRHLGDIVLEITGFFRAASESIMNWSKTIDFSPLLKSFDGILVVVRPIVNDVGNVLLWLLNNVLLPLAKWGIEQALPAVFDLISASLKVLHGIVQALKPFALWLWESFLQPLGKWTGQVIIMAL
-360 KAEEIPP
+360 KT
-367 ELSQDAAGES
+367 
-377 PFLSGVLETL
+377 LSGLLDRFSKWIMDNQEKVEYMGILVATFFAAWKLKGVIEFLAKAPALVSSIVNIIGSIKSFEGALSILKYGLERVNWQFAAIVAVIGTVIYL
-387 GKIKD
+387 AVQVAKAWDKMTPSEKMITAIIGVAGAIA
-392 RLVELGNIFQTGF
+392 LVVAAVSAFT
-405 WEGMGNYK
+405 GNY
-413 PVLEE
+413 
-418 MKKDL
+418 
-423 QSIGG
+423 I
-428 YLMNIFT
+428 
-435 DADVMA
+435 AMA
-441 AAKRFVDSYILYI
+441 I
-454 GRLAGSFASIGLTI
+454 AGAI
-468 AANLVGG
+468 AAIAG
-475 LEVYLSGNVDR
+475 
-486 IKAWLIRMFDVH
+486 
-498 AETLDIIGRFFVAAA
+498 
-513 DVFSV
+513 FS
-518 FASQTAQDI
+518 
-527 TGAVIQIIADI
+527 
-538 FGGIVELYLKFNRDI
+538 
-553 SDMILTPFTENK
+553 
-565 DKIKNA
+565 
-571 LAQTLE
+571 
-577 PVKVVV
+577 
-583 QSIAD
+583 
-588 TVRKAVDKTVA
+588 
-599 LYDEHIHPFFESV
+599 
-612 RDGLTEIL
+612 
-620 GKLVDGYT
+620 
-628 EYIVPVLDK
+628 
-637 LAAKFKEVM
+637 
-646 EGPVGD
+646 
-652 AINSAVTFIGKLV
+652 
-665 DAVKLLWENVLVPF
+665 
-679 LGWIAD
+679 
-685 NIFPVIAP
+685 
-693 ILESVGEIFL
+693 
-703 DLLVGISNVIS
+703 IS
-714 GIFDAL
+714 GIASNANKRISS
-720 SGLID
+720 SG
-725 FIVSI
+725 
-730 FTGDWKK
+730 
-737 AWEGVKG
+737 
-744 IFDGIWKVIYSIVET
+744 
-759 VIKNISKA
+759 
-767 IEGIIKSVARAA
+767 
-779 EAIGNLV
+779 
-786 TGQSRSR
+786 
-793 NSSYSSY
+793 SYSSVNRR
-800 AGASARTSYPTSA
+800 SAYPTSA
-813 YSAVSYRMPRL
+813 YSAVPYRMPRL

-851 SPLSTIRRAVR
+851 SPLSTIEQGVENALSRHNFGGGDITIKFTGSLAELARILKPELDRETSRR
-862 EEIASI
+862 
-868 GLGQE
+868 GTQ
-873 RSGGPV
+873 
-879 YMQIDGK
+879 
-886 TFARLM
+886 
-892 APYLDSEKSRVGV
+892 
-905 NLVIGGT
+905 LVIGGT

>member
-15 SNGMRRG
+15 SDGMRRG
-22 VNEIES
+22 VNEVES
-28 SMSRLGGI
+28 AMKRLGGVV
-36 IKKIG
+36 KKIG
-41 LVIAG
+41 VAIAG
-46 AFAVKGLLDFGK
+46 VFAVKGLVDFGK
-58 ECLQLGSDLE
+58 ECLKLGSDLQ

-75 VTFPHMTDRVNE
+75 VTFTTMSDKVNE
-87 FARSAADAF
+87 FAKNAITTA
-96 GLSETMAKK
+96 GLSEEMAKR
-105 YVGTFGAMAKSF
+105 YVGTFGAMSKSF
-117 GYSEEAAYDMAT
+117 GFSEQEAYDMST
-129 ALTGLTGDVAS
+129 VLTQLTGDVAS
-140 FYNLSQE
+140 FYNISQDL
-147 EAYTKLKSVFT
+147 AYTKLKSVFT

-173 AALDQYALANGYG
+173 NALDQYALANGYG

-206 EQLSAASGDFA
+206 EQLSAANGDFA

-253 KSINTFLAKLEVAT
+253 KSINAFLAKLEVAT

-281 SGSSSASVPPVV
+281 SGSSSASVPPVI

-307 DGYEGAAESAE
+307 DGYEGAADSAE

-326 AGKKTKKTLAPF
+326 AGKKTKKALAPF

-349 EETVF
+349 DETIS

-441 AAKRFVDSYILYI
+441 VAKRFVDSYILYI

-468 AANLVGG
+468 ATNLFGG
-475 LEVYLSGNVDR
+475 MEVYLSGNVDR

-565 DKIKNA
+565 DRIKDA

-599 LYDEHIHPFFESV
+599 LYDEHIHPFFESI

-679 LGWIAD
+679 LGWVAD

-703 DLLVGISNVIS
+703 DLLAGISNVIS

-725 FIVSI
+725 FIVGI

-759 VIKNISKA
+759 VIKNIAKA

-786 TGQSRSR
+786 TGQSRSG

-813 YSAVSYRMPRL
+813 YSAVPYRMPRL

-842 DNKREPEVV
+842 DNIREPEVV
-851 SPLSTIRRAVR
+851 SPLSTIRQAVR

-873 RSGGPV
+873 RSGGPI

>member
-1 MAADGSI
+1 
-8 IIDTRIN
+8 
-15 SNGMRRG
+15 MRRG
-22 VNEIES
+22 VNEVES
-28 SMSRLGGI
+28 AMKRLGGVV
-36 IKKIG
+36 KKIG
-41 LVIAG
+41 VAIAG
-46 AFAVKGLLDFGK
+46 VFAVKELVAFGK
-58 ECLQLGSDLE
+58 ECLELGSDLE

-117 GYSEEAAYDMAT
+117 GYSEEAVYDMAT

-140 FYNLSQE
+140 FYNLSQK

-173 AALDQYALANGYG
+173 NALDQYALANGYG

-253 KSINTFLAKLEVAT
+253 KSINAFLAKLEVAT

-281 SGSSSASVPPVV
+281 SGSSSTSVPPVV
-293 SGDIQETEAITGVQ
+293 SGDIQETEAIAGVQ
-307 DGYEGAAESAE
+307 DGYEGAADSAE

-326 AGKKTKKTLAPF
+326 AGKKTKKALAPF
-338 DELATLEEETA
+338 DELATLEEET
-349 EETVF
+349 ESETVT

-377 PFLSGVLETL
+377 PFLSGVMDTL

-392 RLVELGNIFQTGF
+392 RLVELGGIFQTGF

-413 PVLEE
+413 PILEE

-441 AAKRFVDSYILYI
+441 AAKRFVDSYVLYI

-468 AANLVGG
+468 AANLIGG

-486 IKAWLIRMFDVH
+486 IKAWLIRMFDIQT
-498 AETLDIIGRFFVAAA
+498 EIFDIVGRFFVTFA

-518 FASQTAQDI
+518 FSSQTAQDI
-527 TGAVIQIIADI
+527 TGSIIQIFADV
-538 FGGIVELYLKFNRDI
+538 FGGVLELTLKFTRDVL
-553 SDMILTPFTENK
+553 DMILTPFTENK

-588 TVRKAVDKTVA
+588 TVRKAIDKIVA
-599 LYDEHIHPFFESV
+599 LYDEHIHPFFESI

-628 EYIVPVLDK
+628 EYIVPILDK

-652 AINSAVTFIGKLV
+652 AIDSAITFIGKLV
-665 DAVKLLWENVLVPF
+665 DAVKLLWENELKPF
-679 LGWIAD
+679 VRWIAEY
-685 NIFPVIAP
+685 IFPVIAP
-693 ILESVGEIFL
+693 ILEGIGKLAL
-703 DLLVGISNVIS
+703 DLLAAVSNVIS
-714 GIFDAL
+714 GIFDVL

-725 FIVSI
+725 FIIGV
-730 FTGDWKK
+730 FTGDWKS
-737 AWEGVKG
+737 AWEGVKE
-744 IFDGIWKVIYSIVET
+744 IFSGIWKLIFGNVQT
-759 VIKNISKA
+759 VIEDISNLISGVMKSISKLL
-767 IEGIIKSVARAA
+767 
-779 EAIGNLV
+779 EAVGKAPVGPVFAL
-786 TGQSRSR
+786 
-793 NSSYSSY
+793 
-800 AGASARTSYPTSA
+800 
-813 YSAVSYRMPRL
+813 
-824 ATGTVVPPR
+824 
-833 AGEFAAILG
+833 EKAAILPAAPPTRHQPMQPSPTG
-842 DNKREPEVV
+842 CPALQPEQSFRPVLV
-851 SPLSTIRRAVR
+851 SLLPFLATTNGSRR
-862 EEIASI
+862 
-868 GLGQE
+868 L
-873 RSGGPV
+873 
-879 YMQIDGK
+879 
-886 TFARLM
+886 
-892 APYLDSEKSRVGV
+892 YLRCP
-905 NLVIGGT
+905 
-912 GR
+912 R

>member
-1 MAADGSI
+1 
-8 IIDTRIN
+8 
-15 SNGMRRG
+15 MRRG
-22 VNEIES
+22 VNEVES
-28 SMSRLGGI
+28 AMKKLGGVV
-36 IKKIG
+36 KKIG
-41 LVIAG
+41 VAIAG
-46 AFAVKGLLDFGK
+46 VFAVKGLVDFGK
-58 ECLQLGSDLE
+58 ECLKLGSDLQ

-75 VTFPHMTDRVNE
+75 VTFTTMSDRVNE
-87 FARSAADAF
+87 FAKNAVATA
-96 GLSETMAKK
+96 GLSEEMAKR
-105 YVGTFGAMAKSF
+105 YVGTFGAMSKSF
-117 GYSEEAAYDMAT
+117 GFSEQEAYDMST
-129 ALTGLTGDVAS
+129 ALTQLTGDVAS
-140 FYNLSQE
+140 FYNISQDL
-147 EAYTKLKSVFT
+147 AYTKLKSVFS
-158 GETETLKELGVVMTQ
+158 GETETLKDLGVVMTQ
-173 AALDQYALANGYG
+173 NALDQYALANGYG
-186 KTTAKMTEQEKVA
+186 KTTSKMTEQEKVA

-206 EQLSAASGDFA
+206 EQLSAANGDFV

-253 KSINTFLAKLEVAT
+253 KSINAFLAKLEIAT

-281 SGSSSASVPPVV
+281 SGASSSAAPAEIAG
-293 SGDIQETEAITGVQ
+293 GDTDLQETEAIAGVQ
-307 DGYEGAAESAE
+307 DGYEGAADSAE

-326 AGKKTKKTLAPF
+326 AGKKTKKALAPF
-338 DELATLEEETA
+338 DELATLEEET
-349 EETVF
+349 ESETVT

-377 PFLSGVLETL
+377 PFLSGVMDTL

-392 RLVELGNIFQTGF
+392 RLVELGGIFQTGF

-413 PVLEE
+413 PILEE

-441 AAKRFVDSYILYI
+441 AAKRFVDSYVLYI

-468 AANLVGG
+468 AANLIGG

-498 AETLDIIGRFFVAAA
+498 AETLDIIGRFFVAVA

-518 FASQTAQDI
+518 FASQTAQEI

-565 DKIKNA
+565 DKIKDA

-588 TVRKAVDKTVA
+588 TVRKAVDKIVA
-599 LYDEHIHPFFESV
+599 LYDEHIHPFFESI

-628 EYIVPVLDK
+628 EYIVPILDK

-652 AINSAVTFIGKLV
+652 AIDSAITFIGKLV
-665 DAVKLLWENVLVPF
+665 DTVKLLWENELKPF
-679 LGWIAD
+679 VRWIAEY
-685 NIFPVIAP
+685 IFPVIAP
-693 ILESVGEIFL
+693 ILEGIGKLAL
-703 DLLVGISNVIS
+703 DLLAAVSNVIS
-714 GIFDAL
+714 GIFDVL

-725 FIVSI
+725 FIIGV
-730 FTGDWKK
+730 FTGDWKS
-737 AWEGVKG
+737 AWEGVKE
-744 IFDGIWKVIYSIVET
+744 IFSGNWKLIFGNVQT
-759 VIKNISKA
+759 VIEDISNLISGVMKSISKLL
-767 IEGIIKSVARAA
+767 
-779 EAIGNLV
+779 EAVGKAPV
-786 TGQSRSR
+786 GPVFRSGK
-793 NSSYSSY
+793 SSYTS
-800 AGASARTSYPTSA
+800 GRTAYPTSA
-813 YSAVSYRMPRL
+813 YAAIPYRMPLL

-851 SPLSTIRRAVR
+851 SPLSTMRQAFR

-873 RSGGPV
+873 RSGGPI

>member
-1 MAADGSI
+1 
-8 IIDTRIN
+8 
-15 SNGMRRG
+15 MRRG
-22 VNEIES
+22 VNEVES
-28 SMSRLGGI
+28 AMKRLGGVV
-36 IKKIG
+36 KKIG
-41 LVIAG
+41 VAIAG
-46 AFAVKGLLDFGK
+46 VFAVKELVAFGK
-58 ECLQLGSDLE
+58 ECLKLGSDLQ

-75 VTFPHMTDRVNE
+75 VTFTTMSDRVNE
-87 FARSAADAF
+87 FAKNAITTA
-96 GLSETMAKK
+96 GLSEEMAKR
-105 YVGTFGAMAKSF
+105 YVGTFGAMSKSF
-117 GYSEEAAYDMAT
+117 GFSEQEAYDMST
-129 ALTGLTGDVAS
+129 ALTQLTGDVAS
-140 FYNLSQE
+140 FYNISQDL
-147 EAYTKLKSVFT
+147 AYTKLKSVFS
-158 GETETLKELGVVMTQ
+158 GETETLKDLGIVMTQ
-173 AALDQYALANGYG
+173 NALNQYALANGYG
-186 KTTAKMTEQEKVA
+186 KTTAEMTEQEKVA

-206 EQLSAASGDFA
+206 EQLSAASGDFV

-245 INLFTPII
+245 INLFTPVI
-253 KSINTFLAKLEVAT
+253 KSINAFLAKLEVAT

-293 SGDIQETEAITGVQ
+293 SDDIQETEAITSVQ
-307 DGYEGAAESAE
+307 DGYEGAADSAE

-326 AGKKTKKTLAPF
+326 AGKKTKKALAPF

-349 EETVF
+349 EETIS

-367 ELSQDAAGES
+367 ELSQDAAGKS

-392 RLVELGNIFQTGF
+392 RLVEMGNIFQTGF

-679 LGWIAD
+679 LGWVAD

-703 DLLVGISNVIS
+703 DLLAGISNVIS

-725 FIVSI
+725 FIVGI

-759 VIKNISKA
+759 VIKNIAKA

-813 YSAVSYRMPRL
+813 YSAVSYRIPRL

-833 AGEFAAILG
+833 AGQFAAILG

-851 SPLSTIRRAVR
+851 SPLSTIRQAVR

>member
-22 VNEIES
+22 VNEVES
-28 SMSRLGGI
+28 AMRRLGGVV
-36 IKKIG
+36 KKIG
-41 LVIAG
+41 ILIAG
-46 AFAVKGLLDFGK
+46 AFAVKGLVDFGK
-58 ECLQLGSDLE
+58 ECLRLGSDLE

-117 GYSEEAAYDMAT
+117 GYSEEAAHDMAT
-129 ALTGLTGDVAS
+129 ALAGLTGDVAS
-140 FYNLSQE
+140 FYNISQDL
-147 EAYTKLKSVFT
+147 AYIKLKSVFS
-158 GETETLKELGVVMTQ
+158 GETETLKDLGIVMTQ
-173 AALDQYALANGYG
+173 NALDQYALANGYG

-245 INLFTPII
+245 INLFTPVI
-253 KSINTFLAKLEVAT
+253 KAINTFLAKLEVAT

-281 SGSSSASVPPVV
+281 SGSSSTSVPPVV
-293 SGDIQETEAITGVQ
+293 SGDIQETEAIAGVQ
-307 DGYEGAAESAE
+307 DGYEGAADSAE

-326 AGKKTKKTLAPF
+326 AGKKTKKALAPF
-338 DELATLEEETA
+338 DELATLEEETT
-349 EETVF
+349 EETVA

-392 RLVELGNIFQTGF
+392 RLVELGGIFQTGF

-428 YLMNIFT
+428 YLMDIFT

-441 AAKRFVDSYILYI
+441 AAKQFVDSYVLYI
-454 GRLAGSFASIGLTI
+454 GRLAGSFFSMGLTI
-468 AANLVGG
+468 AANLIGG

-486 IKAWLIRMFDVH
+486 IKAWLIRMFDIQT
-498 AETLDIIGRFFVAAA
+498 EIFDIVGRFFVTFA

-518 FASQTAQDI
+518 FSSQTAQDI
-527 TGAVIQIIADI
+527 TGSIIQIFSDV
-538 FGGIVELYLKFNRDI
+538 FGGVLELTFKFTRDVL
-553 SDMILTPFTENK
+553 DMILTPFTENK

-577 PVKVVV
+577 PVKVVA

-588 TVRKAVDKTVA
+588 TVRKAVDKIVA
-599 LYDEHIHPFFESV
+599 LYDEHIHPFFESI

-628 EYIVPVLDK
+628 EYIAPVLDR

-652 AINSAVTFIGKLV
+652 AVNSAITFLGKLM
-665 DAVKLLWENVLVPF
+665 DAVKLLWENELKPF
-679 LGWIAD
+679 VKWIAEY
-685 NIFPVIAP
+685 IFPVIAP
-693 ILESVGEIFL
+693 VLEGIGKLAL
-703 DLLVGISNVIS
+703 DLLAAVSNVIG
-714 GIFDAL
+714 GIFDIL

-725 FIVSI
+725 FIVGV

-737 AWEGVKG
+737 AWEGVKE
-744 IFDGIWKVIYSIVET
+744 IFSGIWKLIFGNVQT
-759 VIKNISKA
+759 VIEDISNLISGVMKSISKLLEA
-767 IEGIIKSVARAA
+767 VGKAPVGPALRSGKS
-779 EAIGNLV
+779 GY
-786 TGQSRSR
+786 TSG
-793 NSSYSSY
+793 
-800 AGASARTSYPTSA
+800 RTAYPTSA
-813 YSAVSYRMPRL
+813 YSTVAYRMPRL

-851 SPLSTIRRAVR
+851 SPLSTMRQAFR
-862 EEIASI
+862 EEIASV

-873 RSGGPV
+873 RSGSPI

>member
-15 SNGMRRG
+15 SSGMRRG

-28 SMSRLGGI
+28 SMTRLGGV

-41 LVIAG
+41 VLIAG
-46 AFAVKGLLDFGK
+46 AFAVKGLVDFGK
-58 ECLQLGSDLE
+58 ECLRLGSDLE

-96 GLSETMAKK
+96 GLSETMVKK

-129 ALTGLTGDVAS
+129 ALAGLTGDVAS
-140 FYNLSQE
+140 FYNISQDL
-147 EAYTKLKSVFT
+147 AYIKLKSVFS
-158 GETETLKELGVVMTQ
+158 GETETLKDLGIVMTQ
-173 AALDQYALANGYG
+173 SALDQYALANGYG

-281 SGSSSASVPPVV
+281 SGSSSTSVPPVV
-293 SGDIQETEAITGVQ
+293 SGDIQETEAITGVR
-307 DGYEGAAESAE
+307 DGYEGAADRAE

-326 AGKKTKKTLAPF
+326 AGKKTKKALAPF
-338 DELATLEEETA
+338 DELATLEEEM
-349 EETVF
+349 ESETVT
-354 PVIDIP
+354 PIIDIP

-367 ELSQDAAGES
+367 ELSQDATGES
-377 PFLSGVLETL
+377 PFLSGVMDTL

-392 RLVELGNIFQTGF
+392 RLVELGGIFQTGF

-428 YLMNIFT
+428 YLMDIFT

-441 AAKRFVDSYILYI
+441 SAKRFVDSYVLYI
-454 GRLAGSFASIGLTI
+454 GRLAGSFASVGLTI
-468 AANLVGG
+468 ATNLVGG
-475 LEVYLSGNVDR
+475 LEAYLSGNVDR
-486 IKAWLIRMFDVH
+486 IKAWLIRMFDVQ
-498 AETLDIIGRFFVAAA
+498 AEIFDIVGRFFVAFA

-518 FASQTAQDI
+518 FSSQTAQEI
-527 TGAVIQIIADI
+527 TGSIIQIFADV
-538 FGGIVELYLKFNRDI
+538 FGGVLELTLKFTMDVL
-553 SDMILTPFTENK
+553 DMMLTPFTENK

-571 LAQTLE
+571 LAGTLE
-577 PVKVVV
+577 PVKVIVE
-583 QSIAD
+583 SIAD
-588 TVRKAVDKTVA
+588 TVRKAVDKIVA
-599 LYDEHIHPFFESV
+599 LYDDHIHPFFESI

-652 AINSAVTFIGKLV
+652 AIDSAITFLGKLV
-665 DAVKLLWENVLVPF
+665 DAVKLLWENELKPF
-679 LGWIAD
+679 VKWIAEY
-685 NIFPVIAP
+685 IFPVIAP
-693 ILESVGEIFL
+693 VLEGIGKLAL
-703 DLLVGISNVIS
+703 DLLAAVSNVIG
-714 GIFDAL
+714 GIFDIL

-725 FIVSI
+725 FIVGV

-737 AWEGVKG
+737 AWEGVKE
-744 IFDGIWKVIYSIVET
+744 IFSGIWKLIFGNVQT
-759 VIKNISKA
+759 VIEDISNLISGVMKSISKLLEA
-767 IEGIIKSVARAA
+767 VGKAPVGPALRSGKS
-779 EAIGNLV
+779 GY
-786 TGQSRSR
+786 TSG
-793 NSSYSSY
+793 
-800 AGASARTSYPTSA
+800 RTTYPTSA
-813 YSAVSYRMPRL
+813 YAAIPYRMPRL

-851 SPLSTIRRAVR
+851 SPLSTIEQGVENALSRHNFGGGDITIKFTGSLAELARILKPELDRETSRR
-862 EEIASI
+862 
-868 GLGQE
+868 GTQ
-873 RSGGPV
+873 
-879 YMQIDGK
+879 
-886 TFARLM
+886 
-892 APYLDSEKSRVGV
+892 
-905 NLVIGGT
+905 LVIGGT

>member
-1 MAADGSI
+1 
-8 IIDTRIN
+8 
-15 SNGMRRG
+15 MRRG
-22 VNEIES
+22 VNEVES
-28 SMSRLGGI
+28 AMRRLGGVVR
-36 IKKIG
+36 KIG
-41 LVIAG
+41 VAIAG
-46 AFAVKGLLDFGK
+46 VFAVKGLVDFGK
-58 ECLQLGSDLE
+58 ECLQLGSDLQ

-75 VTFPHMTDRVNE
+75 VTFTTMSDRVNE
-87 FARSAADAF
+87 FAKNAVTTA
-96 GLSETMAKK
+96 GLSEEMAKR
-105 YVGTFGAMAKSF
+105 YVGTFGAMSKSF
-117 GYSEEAAYDMAT
+117 GFSEQEAYDMSA
-129 ALTGLTGDVAS
+129 ALTQLTGDVAS
-140 FYNLSQE
+140 FYNISQDM
-147 EAYTKLKSVFT
+147 AYTKLKSVFT

-173 AALDQYALANGYG
+173 NALDQYALARGYG
-186 KTTAKMTEQEKVA
+186 KTTSKMTEQEKVA
-199 LRLRFVQ
+199 
-206 EQLSAASGDFA
+206 
-217 RTSDSWANQ
+217 
-226 VRIMQLRLQSLKAT
+226 LRLQSLKAT

-253 KSINTFLAKLEVAT
+253 KSINTFLAKLETAT
-267 EAFKRFTETVTGRK
+267 EAFKKFTETVTGKK
-281 SGSSSASVPPVV
+281 SGASSSAVPPAVTV
-293 SGDIQETEAITGVQ
+293 GDTDLQETEAIAGVQ
-307 DGYEGAAESAE
+307 DGYEGAADSAE
-318 KYGDAVEE
+318 KYGEAVEE
-326 AGKKTKKTLAPF
+326 AGKKTKKALAPF

-349 EETVF
+349 EETVA

-392 RLVELGNIFQTGF
+392 RLVELGGIFQTGF

-418 MKKDL
+418 LKKDL

-428 YLMNIFT
+428 YLMDIFT

-441 AAKRFVDSYILYI
+441 AAKRFVDSYVLYI
-454 GRLAGSFASIGLTI
+454 GRLAGSFASIGLTV

-518 FASQTAQDI
+518 FASQTAQEI

-538 FGGIVELYLKFNRDI
+538 FGGVVELYLKFNRDI

-565 DKIKNA
+565 DKIKDA

-577 PVKVVV
+577 PINVVV

-588 TVRKAVDKTVA
+588 TVRKAVDKIVA
-599 LYDEHIHPFFESV
+599 LYDDHIHPFFESI

-652 AINSAVTFIGKLV
+652 AINSAVTFLGKLV
-665 DAVKLLWENVLVPF
+665 DAVKLLWENELKPF
-679 LGWIAD
+679 VKWIAKY
-685 NIFPVIAP
+685 IFPVIAP
-693 ILESVGEIFL
+693 VLEGIGKLAL
-703 DLLVGISNVIS
+703 DLLAAVSNVIS
-714 GIFDAL
+714 GIFDIL

-725 FIVSI
+725 FIVGI
-730 FTGDWKK
+730 FTGDWKN
-737 AWEGVKG
+737 AWEGVKE
-744 IFDGIWKVIYSIVET
+744 IFSGIWKLIFGNVQT
-759 VIKNISKA
+759 VIEDISNLISGVMKSISKLLEA
-767 IEGIIKSVARAA
+767 VGKAPVGPALRFGKS
-779 EAIGNLV
+779 GY
-786 TGQSRSR
+786 TSG
-793 NSSYSSY
+793 
-800 AGASARTSYPTSA
+800 RTAYPTSA

-851 SPLSTIRRAVR
+851 SPLSTIEQGVENALSRHNFGSGDITIKFTGSLAELARILKPELDRETSRR
-862 EEIASI
+862 
-868 GLGQE
+868 GTQ
-873 RSGGPV
+873 
-879 YMQIDGK
+879 
-886 TFARLM
+886 
-892 APYLDSEKSRVGV
+892 
-905 NLVIGGT
+905 LVIGGT